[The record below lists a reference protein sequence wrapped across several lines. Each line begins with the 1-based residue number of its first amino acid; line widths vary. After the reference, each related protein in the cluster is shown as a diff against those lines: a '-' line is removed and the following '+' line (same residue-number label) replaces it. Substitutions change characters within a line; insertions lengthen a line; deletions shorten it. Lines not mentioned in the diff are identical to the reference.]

1 MKPSVDKVRELLA
14 AQLDIDEDKI
24 TANTNIAEDLDAD
37 SLDIIELMMSVEE
50 EFGVVIEE
58 DEIAQF
64 KTIADVARYID
75 DNA

>member
-14 AQLDIDEDKI
+14 TQLDIDEDKI
-24 TANTNIAEDLDAD
+24 TENTNIAEDLDAD
-37 SLDIIELMMSVEE
+37 SLDIIELMMTVEE

-58 DEIAQF
+58 DELTQF

-75 DNA
+75 ENA

>member
-24 TANTNIAEDLDAD
+24 TASTNIAEDLDAD

>member
-24 TANTNIAEDLDAD
+24 TENTNISEDLDAD
-37 SLDIIELMMSVEE
+37 SLDVIELMMSIEE

-64 KTIADVARYID
+64 KTVSDVARYID

>member
-14 AQLDIDEDKI
+14 TQLDIDEDKI
-24 TANTNIAEDLDAD
+24 TESTNIAEDLDAD

-58 DEIAQF
+58 DEIVQF

-75 DNA
+75 ENA